1 MTAEPPTQL
10 IDRGELRVLVEAS
23 RDDSQLA
30 HTIRRPARWKAPPT
44 QTSPSALRGLVW
56 LLGGAW
62 IARELVHFFL

>member
-23 RDDSQLA
+23 KDDSQLA
-30 HTIRRPARWKAPPT
+30 HTIRRPRSSTPPPRAAN
-44 QTSPSALRGLVW
+44 PSAMRGLVW

-62 IARELVHFFL
+62 LARELVHFFL

>member
-10 IDRGELRVLVEAS
+10 IDQGELRVLVEAS

-30 HTIRRPARWKAPPT
+30 HTIRRPPRWNGPPAVGK
-44 QTSPSALRGLVW
+44 PSALRGMVW